1 MIYHDISGKLKK
13 LMSKYISVVMAVAGL
28 LWPAAVS
35 AQAERGYEIE
45 RDMPL
50 FLDSL
55 KTEFTYPMAWGHN
68 DITDFDQWR
77 SAAKAKLAEEML
89 MPPPRSEAYDMKII
103 GEEKRD
109 GYTAYKIEFN
119 LTKYSRVKAYL
130 LVPDGKGPHPGIVAL
145 HDHGAHFTIGKEK
158 MVRPFGVD
166 QAVLDDSDA
175 WADNL
180 YEGQY
185 VGDYLARNGYAVLST
200 DALMWGERGCKEGSD
215 NTHLASVA
223 GNMQLLGR
231 NLAAWMTYEDT
242 YATEFL
248 ASLPEVDKDRIGCTG
263 LSMGGYR
270 TFMLAAV
277 SPLIKASVG
286 VCWMT
291 TQDAMMDWKYGRHE
305 RGGFANNLGGVFAQL
320 DYPHIASLACPNAM
334 MLINGETD
342 KLFKPHAVRQ
352 CYATMHD
359 VWDSQ
364 GVGDRLETHL
374 LPQGHE
380 MPKGVQAMTLEFLDR
395 FLKKNR

>member
-1 MIYHDISGKLKK
+1 
-13 LMSKYISVVMAVAGL
+13 MAAAAL
-28 LWPAAVS
+28 LCAPAAF
-35 AQAERGYEIE
+35 AQTEKAYEFQ
-45 RDMPL
+45 RDMPV

-55 KTEFTYPMAWGHN
+55 KAELTYPMAWGN
-68 DITDFDQWR
+68 SEITDFNLWR
-77 SAAKAKLAEEML
+77 AAARDTLVKEML
-89 MPPPRSEAYDMKII
+89 PPPPKATGYDMEII
-103 GEEKRD
+103 DSEKRD

-119 LTKYSRVKAYL
+119 LTKYSRVKGYL
-130 LVPDGKGPHPGIVAL
+130 LVPDGEGPFPGIVAL

-158 MVRPFGVD
+158 MVRPFNTSREII
-166 QAVLDDSDA
+166 DDADA

-185 VGDYLARNGYAVLST
+185 VGDYLAKNGYVVLST

-215 NTHLASVA
+215 NTHLASVY
-223 GNMQLLGR
+223 GNMLQLGR
-231 NLAAWMTYEDT
+231 NLAAWMTFEDS

-248 ASLPEVDKDRIGCTG
+248 ASLPEVDSDRIGCTG

-270 TFMLAAV
+270 TWMLAAI

-291 TQDAMMDWKYGRHE
+291 DNDHMMHWTYGRHE
-305 RGGFANNLGGVFAQL
+305 KGGFANNLGGVRNYL

-334 MLINGETD
+334 MLINGDTD
-342 KLFKPHAVRQ
+342 KLFKPHAVNQ
-352 CYATMHD
+352 CYDVMHR

-364 GVGDRLETHL
+364 GVGDKLETHL

-380 MPKGVQAMTLEFLDR
+380 MPKGVQKMMLD
-395 FLKKNR
+395 FFDKYLAK

>member
-1 MIYHDISGKLKK
+1 MNRHIS
-13 LMSKYISVVMAVAGL
+13 IFVAASVLWSVA
-28 LWPAAVS
+28 AS
-35 AQAERGYEIE
+35 AEENRAYEIQ

-55 KTEFTYPMAWGHN
+55 KTEFTYPMAWGN
-68 DITDFDQWR
+68 SELKDF
-77 SAAKAKLAEEML
+77 AKWKETAKEKLVEEML
-89 MPPPRSEAYDMKII
+89 LPPPRANSYDLEIL
-103 GEEKRD
+103 ESEKRD

-119 LTKYSRVKAYL
+119 LTKYSRVKGYL
-130 LVPDGKGPHPGIVAL
+130 LVPDGEGKHPGIVAL

-158 MVRPFGVD
+158 MVRPFNVD

-175 WADNL
+175 WAENL

-185 VGDYLARNGYAVLST
+185 VGDYLAKNGYVVLST

-223 GNMQLLGR
+223 GNMLLLGR
-231 NLAAWMTYEDT
+231 NLSSWMSYEDC

-248 ASLPEVDKDRIGCTG
+248 ASLPEVDAERIGCTG

-270 TFMLAAV
+270 TFMLAAL

-320 DYPHIASLACPNAM
+320 DYPHIATLACPNAM

-342 KLFKPHAVRQ
+342 KLFKPHAVKQ
-352 CYATMHD
+352 CYDTMHKA
-359 VWDSQ
+359 WDSQ
-364 GVGDRLETHL
+364 GVGDKLETHL

-380 MPKGVQAMTLEFLDR
+380 MPKGVQKMALEFLDKW
-395 FLKKNR
+395 LK

>member
-1 MIYHDISGKLKK
+1 MMIAAVGLIWP
-13 LMSKYISVVMAVAGL
+13 AVAFSQNDRA
-28 LWPAAVS
+28 PE
-35 AQAERGYEIE
+35 ERTYEIQ

-55 KTEFTYPMAWGHN
+55 KTEFIYPLAWRN
-68 DITDFDQWR
+68 NRSMDFDEWR
-77 SAAKAKLAEEML
+77 SMAKARLADAL
-89 MPPPRSEAYDMKII
+89 LLPPPRAEAYDMKIL
-103 GEEKRD
+103 ESERRD
-109 GYTAYKIEFN
+109 GYTAHKIEFN

-130 LVPDGKGPHPGIVAL
+130 LVPDGDGPHPGIVAL

-158 MVRPFGVD
+158 MVRPFGVE
-166 QAVLDDSDA
+166 QSVLDDSDA

-185 VGDYLARNGYAVLST
+185 VGDYLAKNGYAVLST

-223 GNMQLLGR
+223 GNMLLLGR
-231 NLAAWMTYEDT
+231 NLAGWMTFEDT

-248 ASLPEVDKDRIGCTG
+248 ASLPEVDAERIGCTG

-270 TFMLAAV
+270 TFMLAAL

-305 RGGFANNLGGVFAQL
+305 RGGFANNIGGAFALL
-320 DYPHIASLACPNAM
+320 DYPDIASLACPNAM
-334 MLINGETD
+334 MLVNGETD

-352 CYATMHD
+352 CYDTMHQ

-380 MPKGVQAMTLEFLDR
+380 MPLEVQRITLDFLDKH
-395 FLKKNR
+395 LK

>member
-1 MIYHDISGKLKK
+1 MVI
-13 LMSKYISVVMAVAGL
+13 AAAGL
-28 LWPAAVS
+28 VGSVAVS
-35 AQAERGYEIE
+35 AQIERSYEIQ

-77 SAAKAKLAEEML
+77 TAAKAKLTEEML
-89 MPPPRSEAYDMKII
+89 LPPPRSKAYDMKII

-166 QAVLDDSDA
+166 QAVIDDSDA

-185 VGDYLARNGYAVLST
+185 VGDYLARNGYVVLST

-231 NLAAWMTYEDT
+231 NLAAWMTYEDA

-248 ASLPEVDKDRIGCTG
+248 ASLPEVDKERIGCTG

-352 CYATMHD
+352 CYDTMHR

-380 MPKGVQAMTLEFLDR
+380 MPKGVQSMTLEFLDR
-395 FLKKNR
+395 FLKNNR

>member
-1 MIYHDISGKLKK
+1 MTKPISIVIAAVG
-13 LMSKYISVVMAVAGL
+13 LM
-28 LWPAAVS
+28 WPAAAFS
-35 AQAERGYEIE
+35 QKERTYEIE

-68 DITDFDQWR
+68 DITDFERWR
-77 SAAKAKLAEEML
+77 TEAKARLTEEML
-89 MPPPRSEAYDMKII
+89 LPPPRAEAYDMKIL
-103 GEEKRD
+103 ESEKRH
-109 GYTAYKIEFN
+109 GYTAHKIEFN
-119 LTKYSRVKAYL
+119 LTKYSRIKGYL
-130 LVPDGKGPHPGIVAL
+130 LVPDGEGPHPGIVAL

-185 VGDYLARNGYAVLST
+185 VGDYLAKNGYVVLST

-231 NLAAWMTYEDT
+231 NLAAWMTYEDS

-248 ASLPEVDKDRIGCTG
+248 ASLPEVDAERIGCTG

-352 CYATMHD
+352 CYDTMHK

-364 GVGDRLETHL
+364 GVGDKLETHL

-380 MPKGVQAMTLEFLDR
+380 MPLAVQRMTLDFLDKY
-395 FLKKNR
+395 LK

>member
-1 MIYHDISGKLKK
+1 MIRKIAIIVAAAG
-13 LMSKYISVVMAVAGL
+13 IWSV
-28 LWPAAVS
+28 AVS
-35 AQAERGYEIE
+35 AQDKRGHEIE

-55 KTEFTYPMAWGHN
+55 KREFTYPMAWGNN
-68 DITDFDQWR
+68 DITDFGEWR
-77 SAAKAKLAEEML
+77 IAAKDKLEEEML
-89 MPPPRSEAYDMKII
+89 LPPPRANSYDMVIL
-103 GEEKRD
+103 ESEKRD
-109 GYTAYKIEFN
+109 GYTAHKIEFN
-119 LTKYSRVKAYL
+119 LTKYSRVKGYL
-130 LVPDGKGPHPGIVAL
+130 LLPDGEGPHPGIVAL

-158 MVRPFGVD
+158 MVKPFGVD
-166 QAVLDDSDA
+166 QSVLDDSDA

-185 VGDYLARNGYAVLST
+185 VGDYLAKNGYAVLST

-223 GNMQLLGR
+223 GNMLLLGR
-231 NLAAWMTYEDT
+231 NLSSWMSFEDS

-248 ASLPEVDKDRIGCTG
+248 ASIPEVDAERIGCTG

-270 TFMLAAV
+270 TFMLAAL

-352 CYATMHD
+352 CYETMHK

-364 GVGDRLETHL
+364 GVGEKLETHL

-380 MPKGVQAMTLEFLDR
+380 MPKGVQKMTLDFFDKW
-395 FLKKNR
+395 LK

>member
-1 MIYHDISGKLKK
+1 MTTMKTTITLIVAALVANLS
-13 LMSKYISVVMAVAGL
+13 MA
-28 LWPAAVS
+28 
-35 AQAERGYEIE
+35 QEKRGHEIE

-55 KTEFTYPMAWGHN
+55 KTEFTYPMAWGN
-68 DITDFDQWR
+68 SDITDFGEWR
-77 SAAKAKLAEEML
+77 TAAKAKLAEEML
-89 MPPPRSEAYDMKII
+89 LPPPRSNSYDMVIL
-103 GEEKRD
+103 ESEKRD
-109 GYTAYKIEFN
+109 GYTAHKIEFN
-119 LTKYSRVKAYL
+119 LTKYSRVKGYL
-130 LVPDGKGPHPGIVAL
+130 LVPDGDGPHPGIVAL

-158 MVRPFGVD
+158 MVKPFGVD
-166 QAVLDDSDA
+166 QAILDDSDA

-185 VGDYLARNGYAVLST
+185 VGDYLAQNGYVVLST

-223 GNMQLLGR
+223 GNMLLLGR
-231 NLAAWMTYEDT
+231 NLAAWMTYEDA

-248 ASLPEVDKDRIGCTG
+248 ASLPEVDAKRIGCTG

-352 CYATMHD
+352 CYDTMHR

-380 MPKGVQAMTLEFLDR
+380 MPKGVQKMTLDFLDKH
-395 FLKKNR
+395 LKK

>member
-1 MIYHDISGKLKK
+1 MVI
-13 LMSKYISVVMAVAGL
+13 AAAGL
-28 LWPAAVS
+28 FGSVAVS
-35 AQAERGYEIE
+35 AQKSRPFEIE

-55 KTEFTYPMAWGHN
+55 KKEFTYPMAWGHN
-68 DITDFDQWR
+68 DIKDFDLWR
-77 SAAKAKLAEEML
+77 STAKAKLAEEML
-89 MPPPRSEAYDMKII
+89 LPPPRSEAYDMKIL
-103 GEEKRD
+103 ESEKRD
-109 GYTAYKIEFN
+109 GYTAHKIEFN
-119 LTKYSRVKAYL
+119 LTKYSRVKGYL
-130 LVPDGKGPHPGIVAL
+130 LVPDGKGPHPGIVAF

-166 QAVLDDSDA
+166 QEVLDDSDA

-185 VGDYLARNGYAVLST
+185 VGDYLAKNGYVVLST

-231 NLAAWMTYEDT
+231 NLAAWMTYEDA

-248 ASLPEVDKDRIGCTG
+248 ASLPEVDAERIGCTG

-334 MLINGETD
+334 MLVNGETD
-342 KLFKPHAVRQ
+342 KLFKPHAVKQ
-352 CYATMHD
+352 CYETMHQ

-364 GVGDRLETHL
+364 GVGDKLETHL

-380 MPKGVQAMTLEFLDR
+380 MKKDVQEMTLRFLDKH
-395 FLKKNR
+395 LK

>member
-1 MIYHDISGKLKK
+1 MVI
-13 LMSKYISVVMAVAGL
+13 AAAGL
-28 LWPAAVS
+28 FGSVAAS
-35 AQAERGYEIE
+35 AQEERAYEIR

-55 KTEFTYPMAWGHN
+55 KTEFNYPLARRNNEAMA
-68 DITDFDQWR
+68 FDEWR
-77 SAAKAKLAEEML
+77 DMAKARLADAL
-89 MPPPRSEAYDMKII
+89 LLPPPRADDYDMKIL
-103 GEEKRD
+103 ESERRD
-109 GYTAYKIEFN
+109 GYTAHKIEFN

-130 LVPDGKGPHPGIVAL
+130 LVPDGEGPHPGIVAL

-158 MVRPFGVD
+158 MVRPFGVE
-166 QAVLDDSDA
+166 QSVLDDSDA

-185 VGDYLARNGYAVLST
+185 VGDYLAKNGYAVLST

-223 GNMQLLGR
+223 GNMLLLGR
-231 NLAAWMTYEDT
+231 NLAGWMTFEDS

-248 ASLPEVDKDRIGCTG
+248 ASLPEVDADRIGCTG

-270 TFMLAAV
+270 TFMLAAL

-305 RGGFANNLGGVFAQL
+305 RGGFANNIGGAFALL
-320 DYPHIASLACPNAM
+320 DYPDIASLACPNAM

-352 CYATMHD
+352 CYDTMHR

-380 MPKGVQAMTLEFLDR
+380 MPIAVQQMTLDFLNKY
-395 FLKKNR
+395 LK

>member
-1 MIYHDISGKLKK
+1 MTKNISIL
-13 LMSKYISVVMAVAGL
+13 IAAAGL
-28 LWPAAVS
+28 LWSVAVS
-35 AQAERGYEIE
+35 AKTERAYEIQ

-55 KTEFTYPMAWGHN
+55 KKEFTYPMAWGHN
-68 DITDFDQWR
+68 EINDFDEWKTT
-77 SAAKAKLAEEML
+77 AKGKLVEEML
-89 MPPPRSEAYDMKII
+89 LPPPRPEEYDMSFL
-103 GEEKRD
+103 ESERRD
-109 GYTAYKIEFN
+109 GYTAHKIEFN
-119 LTKYSRVKAYL
+119 LTKYSRVKGYL
-130 LVPDGKGPHPGIVAL
+130 LVPDEEGPHPGIVAL

-166 QAVLDDSDA
+166 QSVIDDSDA

-185 VGDYLARNGYAVLST
+185 VGDYLAKNGYVVLST

-231 NLAAWMTYEDT
+231 NLAAWMTYEDS

-248 ASLPEVDKDRIGCTG
+248 ASLPEVDADRIGCTG

-291 TQDAMMDWKYGRHE
+291 TQDVMMDWKYGRHE

-342 KLFKPHAVRQ
+342 KLFKPHAVKE
-352 CYATMHD
+352 CYDTMHK

-364 GVGDRLETHL
+364 DVGNKLETHL
-374 LPQGHE
+374 LPMGHE
-380 MPKGVQAMTLEFLDR
+380 MPKSVQKTALDFLDKW
-395 FLKKNR
+395 LK

>member
-1 MIYHDISGKLKK
+1 MIKHIS
-13 LMSKYISVVMAVAGL
+13 IVIATVGL
-28 LWPAAVS
+28 LWPTVVY
-35 AQAERGYEIE
+35 AQSEQVPIKQAYEIQ

-55 KTEFTYPMAWGHN
+55 KKEFTYPMAWGHN
-68 DITDFDQWR
+68 DISDFSLWR
-77 SAAKAKLAEEML
+77 ETAKAKLAEEML
-89 MPPPRSEAYDMKII
+89 LPPPRSEAYDMEIL
-103 GEEKRD
+103 ESETRD
-109 GYTAYKIEFN
+109 GYTAHKIEFN
-119 LTKYSRVKAYL
+119 LTKYSRVKGYL
-130 LVPDGKGPHPGIVAL
+130 LVPDGNGPHPAIVAL

-158 MVRPFGVD
+158 MIRPFGVD

-175 WADNL
+175 WAENL

-185 VGDYLARNGYAVLST
+185 VGDFLAKNGYVVLST

-231 NLAAWMTYEDT
+231 NLAAWMTYEDA

-248 ASLPEVDKDRIGCTG
+248 ASLPEVDADRIGCTG

-334 MLINGETD
+334 MLVNGETD

-352 CYATMHD
+352 CYDTMHK

-364 GVGDRLETHL
+364 GVGDKLETHL

-380 MPKGVQAMTLEFLDR
+380 MKKDVQQMTLQFLNKH
-395 FLKKNR
+395 LK

>member
-1 MIYHDISGKLKK
+1 MKKHIYPIIAAATVMIS
-13 LMSKYISVVMAVAGL
+13 
-28 LWPAAVS
+28 AAAS
-35 AQAERGYEIE
+35 AQDKRGHEIE

-55 KTEFTYPMAWGHN
+55 KTEFTYPMAWGN
-68 DITDFDQWR
+68 SGITDFAEWR
-77 SAAKAKLAEEML
+77 TAAKSKLAEEML
-89 MPPPRSEAYDMKII
+89 LPPPRANSYDMVIL
-103 GEEKRD
+103 ESEKRD
-109 GYTAYKIEFN
+109 GYTAHKIEFN
-119 LTKYSRVKAYL
+119 LTKYSRVKGYL
-130 LVPDGKGPHPGIVAL
+130 LIPDIEGPHPAIVAL

-166 QAVLDDSDA
+166 QAILEDSDA

-185 VGDYLARNGYAVLST
+185 VGDYLAKNGYVVLST

-223 GNMQLLGR
+223 GNMLLLGR
-231 NLAAWMTYEDT
+231 NLASWMTYEDA

-248 ASLPEVDKDRIGCTG
+248 ASLPEVDAEKIGCTG

-352 CYATMHD
+352 CYDTMHR

-364 GVGDRLETHL
+364 GAGYKLETHL

-380 MPKGVQAMTLEFLDR
+380 MPKSVQKMTLDFLDKH
-395 FLKKNR
+395 LK

>member
-1 MIYHDISGKLKK
+1 MVKHIS
-13 LMSKYISVVMAVAGL
+13 MVIAVAGL
-28 LWPAAVS
+28 VGSATVS
-35 AQAERGYEIE
+35 AQTERSYEIE

-55 KTEFTYPMAWGHN
+55 KKEFIYPMAWGHN
-68 DITDFDQWR
+68 DITDFNEWR
-77 SAAKAKLAEEML
+77 TTAKTKLAEEML
-89 MPPPRSEAYDMKII
+89 LPPPRAEVYDMKIL
-103 GEEKRD
+103 ESEKRD
-109 GYTAYKIEFN
+109 GYTAHKIEFN
-119 LTKYSRVKAYL
+119 LTKYSRVKGYL

-158 MVRPFGVD
+158 MVRPFGVE
-166 QAVLDDSDA
+166 QAVLDDSDS

-185 VGDYLARNGYAVLST
+185 VGDYLAQNGYVVLST

-231 NLAAWMTYEDT
+231 NLAAWMTYEDS

-248 ASLPEVDKDRIGCTG
+248 ASLPEVDAERIGCTG

-305 RGGFANNLGGVFAQL
+305 RGGFANNLGGVFAHL

-334 MLINGETD
+334 MLVNGETD
-342 KLFKPHAVRQ
+342 KLFKPHAVRE
-352 CYATMHD
+352 CYETMHK

-364 GVGDRLETHL
+364 GVGEKLETHL

-380 MPKGVQAMTLEFLDR
+380 MPKSVQKMTLDFLDKY
-395 FLKKNR
+395 LK

>member
-1 MIYHDISGKLKK
+1 MTTTKAIL
-13 LMSKYISVVMAVAGL
+13 LAAAGL
-28 LWPAAVS
+28 LSVVAL
-35 AQAERGYEIE
+35 AEDNRAFEIQ
-45 RDMPL
+45 RDMPV

-55 KTEFTYPMAWGHN
+55 KKEFIYPMAWGN
-68 DITDFDQWR
+68 SNISDFGEWKK
-77 SAAKAKLAEEML
+77 AAKGKLVEEML
-89 MPPPRSEAYDMKII
+89 LPPPRANSYDMVIL
-103 GEEKRD
+103 ESEKRD
-109 GYTAYKIEFN
+109 GYTAHKIEFN
-119 LTKYSRVKAYL
+119 LTKYSRVKGYL
-130 LVPDGKGPHPGIVAL
+130 LVPDGEGPYPAIVAL

-158 MVRPFGVD
+158 MVRPFNVD
-166 QAVLDDSDA
+166 QSILDDSDA
-175 WADNL
+175 WANNL

-185 VGDYLARNGYAVLST
+185 VGDYLAKNGYVVLST

-223 GNMQLLGR
+223 GNMLLLGR
-231 NLAAWMTYEDT
+231 NLASWMTYEDS

-248 ASLPEVDKDRIGCTG
+248 ASLPEVDSERIGCTG

-270 TFMLAAV
+270 TFMLAAL

-320 DYPHIASLACPNAM
+320 DYPHIASLSCPNAM
-334 MLINGETD
+334 MLVNGETD

-352 CYATMHD
+352 CYDTMHR

-364 GVGDRLETHL
+364 GVGNKLETHL

-380 MPKGVQAMTLEFLDR
+380 MPKSVQKMTLDFLDKW
-395 FLKKNR
+395 LK